1 MSQTQLLAL
10 SELTNNLLR
19 FLVWA
24 LMLGLIGAG
33 ACLGGCYALY
43 YLRAQTCSP
52 LLPDRRHPDRRRG
65 DAALIR
71 DVERGIAEIE
81 AFLDAHTAPDQP
93 R

>member
-24 LMLGLIGAG
+24 LILALIGAG
-33 ACLGGCYALY
+33 ACLGGCYALHY
-43 YLRAQTCSP
+43 MRTQTCSP
-52 LLPDRRHPDRRRG
+52 LHPDRRRG
-65 DAALIR
+65 NAALIR

-81 AFLDAHTAPDQP
+81 VFLDAHTAPDQP